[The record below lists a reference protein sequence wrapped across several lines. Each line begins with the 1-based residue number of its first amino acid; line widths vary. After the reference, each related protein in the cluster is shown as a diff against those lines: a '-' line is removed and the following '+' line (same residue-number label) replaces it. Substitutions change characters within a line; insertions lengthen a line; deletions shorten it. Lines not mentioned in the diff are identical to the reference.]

1 MPIALSSAQVW
12 KVLEREI
19 FAVLA
24 TVNSRGQPRTAGIV
38 YAVKARTLY
47 IATGLS
53 SYKARNVERNPHV
66 SLTVT
71 VAKRIPFLPWIK
83 IPAATIT
90 FQGLGRLRPA
100 NTVGADLQKRLLGG
114 LKVEQ
119 PSLADLCFI
128 EVTPAGEFVTYG
140 IGVPMMTMRSPEA
153 ARGRAPV

>member
-1 MPIALSSAQVW
+1 MPIALSSDQVW

-38 YAVKARTLY
+38 YAVKDRRLY

-71 VAKRIPFLPWIK
+71 VEKRLPFLPWIK

-90 FQGLGRLRPA
+90 VQGLAGLRPA
-100 NTVGADLQKRLLGG
+100 DTVGADLQKLLLRG
-114 LKVEQ
+114 LKPGKE
-119 PSLADLCFI
+119 SLADLGFI
-128 EVTPAGEFVTYG
+128 EVTPAGEFMTYG
-140 IGVPMMTMRSPEA
+140 IGVSLMTMRHPEA